1 LGGWLVLRRLVA
13 VVGGVGVSV
22 FFANPA
28 LAGSA
33 RVAPTITPTRST
45 FTIPANSTSV
55 WTLRLWSHGMR
66 EGSATAGSGILVV
79 SVPHTADCTFQAD
92 VTVTPPG
99 GQPTFYSGSRA
110 TMAQCGPPPPTQTI
124 AGHIYL
130 CTPAGSP
137 TTTEVAGGTVA
148 ATGAQTV
155 TSQANPLAPT
165 AVASGGY
172 TMTAGSP
179 TGDLLV
185 ACGGS
190 ATIGSGG
197 LTASEPVSVPSGDAG
212 VGLFYASAPPLGD
225 SGGSVT
231 SPPVAGVTASSDSPG
246 APSVPVAG
254 ATAAGHS
261 SPAPPVPTADSQLA
275 FTGMN
280 LEPPLLLGLT
290 LLGFGTLLTF
300 CSAARRR
307 SRVVLAIETGD
318 AGGSPE

>member
-1 LGGWLVLRRLVA
+1 M
-13 VVGGVGVSV
+13 
-22 FFANPA
+22 
-28 LAGSA
+28 
-33 RVAPTITPTRST
+33 
-45 FTIPANSTSV
+45 
-55 WTLRLWSHGMR
+55 WTLRLWSHGLR
-66 EGSATAGSGILVV
+66 EGSATAGSGVLVV
-79 SVPHTADCTFQAD
+79 SVPHTTDCTFQAD
-92 VTVTPPG
+92 VTVTPPE
-99 GQPTFYSGSRA
+99 GQPTFYSGTRA
-110 TMAQCGPPPPTQTI
+110 TMAECGAPPPTQTI

-130 CTPAGSP
+130 CNPAGSP

-155 TSQANPLAPT
+155 GSQANPLAPT
-165 AVASGGY
+165 AVTSGGY

-179 TGDLLV
+179 TGYLLV

-190 ATIGSGG
+190 ATVASGG
-197 LTASEPVSVPSGDAG
+197 LSASEPVTVPSGGAG

-246 APSVPVAG
+246 APSAPVPG

-261 SPAPPVPTADSQLA
+261 SPAPPVPTSDSQLA

-280 LEPPLLLGLT
+280 LAPPLLLGLT
-290 LLGFGTLLTF
+290 LLGLGTLLIV

-307 SRVVLAIETGD
+307 ARVVLSIETGE
-318 AGGSPE
+318 AGRSSE